1 MATATTSKAGADGQR
16 FVLYDIGWEGYQTL
30 LRMLGDARSVSPTT
44 EGMSSS

>member
-1 MATATTSKAGADGQR
+1 MATATTSKAGVDGQR

-30 LRMLGDARSVSPTT
+30 PRCWERPRSVSPTT

>member
-16 FVLYDIGWEGYQTL
+16 FELYDIGWEGYQTL
-30 LRMLGDARSVSPTT
+30 LRMTESARSVSPTT